1 MKDAKQLIDGLQ
13 EEYKKINH
21 GKLTEGTRNGRRWKK
36 WGNGKKKRRE
46 AGRPPCCGVARET
59 AFYGVTATRGGI
71 GRHRAP
77 EVTCYLAGSMWPG
90 AEFNTKWSLRCCS
103 LCQRSNKSDY
113 NLSLQCV
120 PIPLLD
126 LHIYLGL
133 SEKFCFQN
141 KSSNVDAASMC
152 ETDLLTSQH
161 MRSFSWHLSQLSLTQ
176 IMNNLASVSHTY
188 RVRIAVFGLDGCQ

>member
-1 MKDAKQLIDGLQ
+1 MLVPALQLLSPIICNLKFHVLVGWKMQKQVIDGRQ

-36 WGNGKKKRRE
+36 WGNGKKKGGRE

-77 EVTCYLAGSMWPG
+77 EVTCYLAGSTWPG

-113 NLSLQCV
+113 YLSLQCV

-126 LHIYLGL
+126 LYTLA
-133 SEKFCFQN
+133 CQ
-141 KSSNVDAASMC
+141 
-152 ETDLLTSQH
+152 
-161 MRSFSWHLSQLSLTQ
+161 RSFVSRTKAAMLTLLQCTKRTCSLLST
-176 IMNNLASVSHTY
+176 
-188 RVRIAVFGLDGCQ
+188 